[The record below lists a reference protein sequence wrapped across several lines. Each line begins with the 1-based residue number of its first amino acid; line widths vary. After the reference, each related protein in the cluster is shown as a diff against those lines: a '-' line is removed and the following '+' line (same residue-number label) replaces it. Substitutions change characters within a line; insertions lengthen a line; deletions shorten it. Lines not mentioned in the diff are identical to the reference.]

1 MKIEAGTMSSIT
13 QSENFLKK
21 NSPHATPE
29 TTLAD
34 KTASMAYSVDLSPT
48 TEQQHIPLSPDEISH
63 ARVTAIRDQLASG
76 TYNISG
82 KDVANKIL
90 GVLKK

>member
-1 MKIEAGTMSSIT
+1 MKIENTSMSSIT
-13 QSENFLKK
+13 QMETLQKK
-21 NSPHATPE
+21 ATPHE
-29 TTLAD
+29 TTPPA
-34 KTASMAYSVDLSPT
+34 KSAGEAFSVELSST
-48 TEQQHIPLSPDEISH
+48 TEQRPAAQSPDEISRE
-63 ARVTAIRDQLASG
+63 RVAAIRDQLASG